1 MTSLHLPRQVPS
13 KNIDHFMR
21 KKGFEVAAVK
31 TDSMGT
37 QATFMI
43 KLKKNNTYSGTKRS
57 IDISIH
63 EDCKYFILHTASGED
78 YIEGEKTLVQL
89 GFFYDTKKVIDST
102 ASVFFQKGN
111 ITIQARPDNENNDL
125 KYTFILKERKIP
137 STVKYAEELFQFD
150 SHEFLVSFFGEQN
163 VKKDMYYFSE
173 KELKKCSVLFS
184 GTKYQVVFVW
194 GDENNLN
201 NLLYILVP
209 HVLPTAGA
217 EKISLTGN
225 SEWQFKNGIY
235 AGMGYK
241 RAPDSK

>member
-1 MTSLHLPRQVPS
+1 MKKVLLIALLLCITATHTRSQSFSVNDLVTLASSGPS

-78 YIEGEKTLVQL
+78 YIEGEKTLVQS

-102 ASVFFQKGN
+102 ASVFFQKGQHN
-111 ITIQARPDNENNDL
+111 HP
-125 KYTFILKERKIP
+125 
-137 STVKYAEELFQFD
+137 
-150 SHEFLVSFFGEQN
+150 GE
-163 VKKDMYYFSE
+163 
-173 KELKKCSVLFS
+173 
-184 GTKYQVVFVW
+184 
-194 GDENNLN
+194 
-201 NLLYILVP
+201 
-209 HVLPTAGA
+209 AG
-217 EKISLTGN
+217 
-225 SEWQFKNGIY
+225 Q
-235 AGMGYK
+235 
-241 RAPDSK
+241 